1 MYNSKITYTNLSSL
15 CFSILSLICLLA
27 CIMEIFSMPAPV
39 FVLLEVIIELIFA
52 NSFAVNDF
60 LFTFAWTNTNNLAT
74 KSH

>member
-1 MYNSKITYTNLSSL
+1 MYNSKTCYTNLSSL

-52 NSFAVNDF
+52 NFFAVNDF

>member
-1 MYNSKITYTNLSSL
+1 MYNSKTCYTNLSSL

-27 CIMEIFSMPAPV
+27 CIMEIFSMSAPV

-52 NSFAVNDF
+52 NFFAVTDF
-60 LFTFAWTNTNNLAT
+60 LFTFARTNTNNLAT

>member
-1 MYNSKITYTNLSSL
+1 MYNSKTCYTNLSSL

-52 NSFAVNDF
+52 KTFAVTDF
-60 LFTFAWTNTNNLAT
+60 LFTFAWINTNNLAT

>member
-1 MYNSKITYTNLSSL
+1 M

-39 FVLLEVIIELIFA
+39 FALLEVIIELIFA
-52 NSFAVNDF
+52 NSFAVTDF